1 MLIQELL
8 NLMVEE
14 TSSFPE
20 PTPANVDHAFK
31 VGRVNF
37 DNKKGLGATPN
48 SGNILYKGA
57 VAWIKPTTFR
67 ALALSADRSEDA
79 QKLAELMKR
88 EKPIAAPWLDIEVT
102 QKEDGSIKDVRVTGH
117 EGRARSDAFVMINGN
132 IPMPVQLQLRYIRAR
147 DLSQEFF
154 DWIEENGIKAED
166 SSRRVFPDATEYFW
180 QGTVV
185 KS

>member
-8 NLMVEE
+8 NLLVEE

-20 PTPANVDHAFK
+20 PTPSNVNHAFK
-31 VGRVNF
+31 VGKVNF
-37 DNKKGLGATPN
+37 DNKNGLGSTPN

-79 QKLAELMKR
+79 QKLAELMRR

-102 QKEDGSIKDVRVTGH
+102 QNEDDSIKEVKVTGH